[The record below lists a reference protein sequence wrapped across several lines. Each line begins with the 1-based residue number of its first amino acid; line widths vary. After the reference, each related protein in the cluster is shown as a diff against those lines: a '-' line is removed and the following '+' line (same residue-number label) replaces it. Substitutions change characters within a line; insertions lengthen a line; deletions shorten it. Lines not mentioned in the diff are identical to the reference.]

1 MCCYHNRGPATGDRR
16 PATGNRGPE
25 TGVRSPSSVSRLPSF
40 RDDRGVAA
48 LEGILVF
55 AFLAGVLLGCM
66 LLGQW
71 GTHRQYAQM
80 GARLLTFDAGTDSVA
95 RFERLGDQTSQ
106 TLSRDSVS
114 WDTYFEA
121 LAEADW
127 INVMFVDLHN
137 DRLSGSRKGT
147 QQGRLPSQGTSM
159 FAFSPASMGYSSGAS
174 AATNSWADDTSN
186 VGLTFLGI
194 AYWVGYN
201 EATPEGLDSIP
212 RIPASGLPILDTI
225 YARVGV
231 PLNP

>member
-1 MCCYHNRGPATGDRR
+1 MCCYHRTMKPQAASRR
-16 PATGNRGPE
+16 P
-25 TGVRSPSSVSRLPSF
+25 VHRSSFIVHRLSS
-40 RDDRGVAA
+40 DDRGVAA
-48 LEGILVF
+48 VEGILLV
-55 AFLAGVLLGCM
+55 ALLAGVLLACM

-80 GARLLTFDAGTDSVA
+80 GARLRTFDAGTDSVA
-95 RFERLGDQTSQ
+95 RFNRLSDQTSQ

-127 INVMFVDLHN
+127 INIMFVGLHN

-159 FAFSPASMGYSSGAS
+159 FDFSPASVGYHSEAS
-174 AATNSWADDTSN
+174 AATNSWADTTSN
-186 VGLTFLGI
+186 VELTFLGI

-201 EATPEGLDSIP
+201 ETTPEGLGSKP
-212 RIPASGLPILDTI
+212 EIPASGLPILDTI